1 MISIIT
7 TSYNYNEYIS
17 ETIKSVLAQTYS
29 DWELIVVDDA
39 STDESVNTIKS
50 FCEDKRIKL
59 ICHDKNKG
67 LKKSI
72 QTGLKYA
79 KGEWIAFLE
88 SDDTLCPTALEERIK
103 NCPENINFIFNSVNL
118 IGEKDWIEEIQ
129 KQVSKTEEEEL
140 AKLSFPHN
148 MFKMFDKKNPILTLS
163 SVMIKKDLL
172 IDELLNSPVDALFDW
187 WLYINLSFKNEFYY
201 LPQKLTNWRIHSNSY
216 IKKPHK
222 KHFCLVNV
230 LAYVNIFKKNP
241 SIDLLLFIVKCF
253 FTMCF
258 IRLRVYFIGFIRKI
272 KTILGIKTK
281 KSPLFN

>member
-129 KQVSKTEEEEL
+129 KQVSKTEEEL

-172 IDELLNSPVDALFDW
+172 IEELLNSPVDALFDW

-281 KSPLFN
+281 KSPLFD

>member
-72 QTGLKYA
+72 QTGLKYT

-129 KQVSKTEEEEL
+129 KQVSKTEEEL

-187 WLYINLSFKNEFYY
+187 WLYINLSFKNEFCY

-230 LAYVNIFKKNP
+230 LAYINIFKKNP

-281 KSPLFN
+281 KSPLFD

>member
-29 DWELIVVDDA
+29 DWELIIVDDA
-39 STDESVNTIKS
+39 STDESVKTIKT
-50 FCEDKRIKL
+50 FCDDKRIKL

-88 SDDTLCPTALEERIK
+88 SDDSLYPNALEERIK
-103 NCPENINFIFNSVNL
+103 NCPENINFVFNSVNL
-118 IGEKDWIEEIQ
+118 IGEKDWIEEVQ
-129 KQVSKTEEEEL
+129 KQVSKTEEQL
-140 AKLSFPHN
+140 SKLNFPHN
-148 MFKMFDKKNPILTLS
+148 MFKLFDKNNPILTLS

-172 IDELLNSPVDALFDW
+172 IEELLNSPVDSLFDW
-187 WLYINLSFKNEFYY
+187 WLYINLAFENDFFY

-222 KHFCLVNV
+222 KHFRLVNV
-230 LAYVNIFKKNP
+230 LAYINVFKKNP
-241 SIDLLLFIVKCF
+241 SSDLLFFITKCF
-253 FTMCF
+253 FTMCV

-272 KTILGIKTK
+272 KKNFGLKTK
-281 KSPLFN
+281 KSPLFD

>member
-59 ICHDKNKG
+59 VCHDKNKG

-118 IGEKDWIEEIQ
+118 IGEKNWIEEVQ
-129 KQVSKTEEEEL
+129 KQVSKTEEEL
-140 AKLSFPHN
+140 AKLGFPHN

-187 WLYINLSFKNEFYY
+187 WLYINLAFENDFYY

-281 KSPLFN
+281 KSPLFD

>member
-129 KQVSKTEEEEL
+129 KQVAKTEEEL

-258 IRLRVYFIGFIRKI
+258 IRLKVYFIGFIRKI
-272 KTILGIKTK
+272 KTLLGIKTK
-281 KSPLFN
+281 KSPLFD

>member
-129 KQVSKTEEEEL
+129 KQVSKTEEEL

-281 KSPLFN
+281 KSPLFD

>member
-88 SDDTLCPTALEERIK
+88 SDDTLYPTALEERIK

-118 IGEKDWIEEIQ
+118 IGEKDWIEEVQ
-129 KQVSKTEEEEL
+129 KQVSKTEEEL
-140 AKLSFPHN
+140 AELSFPHN
-148 MFKMFDKKNPILTLS
+148 MFRMFDKKNPILTLS

-172 IDELLNSPVDALFDW
+172 IEELMNSPVDALFDW

-201 LPQKLTNWRIHSNSY
+201 LTQKLTNWRIHSNSY

-230 LAYVNIFKKNP
+230 LAYLKIFKKNP
-241 SIDLLLFIVKCF
+241 SIDLLLFIIKCF

-281 KSPLFN
+281 KSPLFD